1 MEMMDTFSKTHQ
13 EHYYAQLIGLQ
24 CDMNLI
30 MRADSY
36 ANVPLDDD
44 LEHIARMLAEAQYEA
59 TRGRGI
65 RAEGAAS
72 FNAYAGRYY
81 SKLVTDINGA
91 LERRDVDLTLAHVR
105 SGNKLSRRAKLTSH
119 PRTTT
124 TNPSTTSAVPNNTK
138 PNSPTKS
145 IAYLSRP
152 SANDSSSKQYAE
164 RSG

>member
-44 LEHIARMLAEAQYEA
+44 PEHIARMLAEAQYEA

-91 LERRDVDLTLAHVR
+91 LERRDADLTLAHVSLR
-105 SGNKLSRRAKLTSH
+105 LSC
-119 PRTTT
+119 PCG
-124 TNPSTTSAVPNNTK
+124 
-138 PNSPTKS
+138 
-145 IAYLSRP
+145 LS
-152 SANDSSSKQYAE
+152 
-164 RSG
+164 